1 MESYQINMLLLS
13 GDPALDYIGTG
24 GAEYPPED
32 SVIPS
37 MYMYQLVFY
46 FGYVSP

>member
-24 GAEYPPED
+24 GAEYLPED
-32 SVIPS
+32 SVIPG
-37 MYMYQLVFY
+37 MYHYYYLPSINITV
-46 FGYVSP
+46 